1 VEERMELNNVN
12 TTNQGPVFFHI
23 SYDYCIKGTL
33 MADEGKLEEAL
44 ENFNKAIETDPNNH
58 IAFYNR
64 ATIRIDLGDIE
75 GARNDFR
82 IFDLIRSKLL
92 RK

>member
-1 VEERMELNNVN
+1 MELNNVN
-12 TTNQGPVFFHI
+12 TTNQGPVFFHK

-82 IFDLIRSKLL
+82 IFDLIRSKPL

>member
-82 IFDLIRSKLL
+82 IFDLIRSKSL